1 MNKFFKYVY
10 DRPIILFLLPIF
22 VVVGASVFYTLPI
35 LFPSSNYH
43 DRHAINTETNTPST
57 YYPIYL
63 KNGRALFIC
72 DNNVAYV
79 DDLNNEKSS
88 KKSLVI
94 DSVTVKCASPTSY
107 IIGDM
112 KYNEDGLF
120 LRSTFGIYDQISL
133 KGENASFPARQL
145 GDHKQL
151 VLKSDQ
157 CVYFGDFENTSLINK
172 DYFSKIAFT
181 SKDCGQGEI
190 PIKLYSNTFKFSDVG
205 MNQPYINLYTE
216 PTQN

>member
-1 MNKFFKYVY
+1 MNNFFKYVY
-10 DRPIILFLLPIF
+10 DKPKFLFTLAIF
-22 VVVGASVFYTLPI
+22 VVVGGSGYLYYEVMYLPSI
-35 LFPSSNYH
+35 QEKDN
-43 DRHAINTETNTPST
+43 AST
-57 YYPIYL
+57 YYPIYS
-63 KNGRALFIC
+63 KNGRALFSC

-107 IIGDM
+107 NIGDM
-112 KYNEDGLF
+112 RYSEDGLF
-120 LRSTFGIYDQISL
+120 LRSTFGIYDQIAL

-145 GDHKQL
+145 DGHKQL
-151 VLKSDQ
+151 VLKSRQ
-157 CVYFGDFENTSLINK
+157 CVYYGDFENTLLINK
-172 DYFSKIAFT
+172 EYLSKIAFT
-181 SKDCGQGEI
+181 SKDCGRGET

-216 PTQN
+216 PTPNFG